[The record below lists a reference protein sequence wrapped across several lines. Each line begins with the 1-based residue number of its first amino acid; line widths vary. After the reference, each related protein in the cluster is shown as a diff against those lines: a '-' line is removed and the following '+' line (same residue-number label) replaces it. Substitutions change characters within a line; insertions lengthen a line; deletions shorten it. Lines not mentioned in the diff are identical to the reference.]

1 MISTRFYRGKE
12 MKEKLAY
19 SSGHPWYYVLGGKV
33 PSIKKIWEE
42 AKASGYKGYLRED
55 IANASGNN
63 SKLRQIRQE
72 AVQSLKRDIS
82 RYRECAFELNQIRKI
97 SNPANPKCL
106 DVHTAISLKRNHIY
120 NDVAHIRYID
130 ELLSQQPELFELF

>member
-1 MISTRFYRGKE
+1 

-55 IANASGNN
+55 IANASGNI
-63 SKLRQIRQE
+63 SKLRQIR
-72 AVQSLKRDIS
+72 L
-82 RYRECAFELNQIRKI
+82 
-97 SNPANPKCL
+97 
-106 DVHTAISLKRNHIY
+106 
-120 NDVAHIRYID
+120 
-130 ELLSQQPELFELF
+130 

>member
-1 MISTRFYRGKE
+1 

-72 AVQSLKRDIS
+72 VVQSLKRDIS
-82 RYRECAFELNQIRKI
+82 RYRECAFDLNQVRKI
-97 SNPANPKCL
+97 SNPANP
-106 DVHTAISLKRNHIY
+106 
-120 NDVAHIRYID
+120 
-130 ELLSQQPELFELF
+130 